1 MSLQEKLKLLDK
13 LSDHYSEHQHNI
25 LENYKNQLAIYIG
38 VENVSRKYYETLL
51 QPELVLHK
59 LYEPIYNEG
68 EDFINEMESLKF
80 EHDQYIK
87 KFDADKVKGIENID
101 LLKGKL
107 QQFLKESKKLQQK
120 NNWQFTKSKIHD
132 LIFKEKLTNN
142 NLKVKPIKAI
152 LNTTFFEEID
162 KLPVEQS
169 IQKELD
175 AYVKVVPLYN
185 QIILDNNNCKPLKDV
200 VETINKSEI
209 LNTKPYYFF
218 VNKESINDFLY
229 LWKIKI
235 LDHTDISNQKFK
247 IANTNNLLYYINNGG
262 WSDTVIINKDQNE
275 MLVSDEILVLNAT
288 KINHNYLLLLLNLPC
303 YREMAHYNYKRLNN
317 KNAILDFPIPIP
329 TLDVQNYFSDA
340 VEKYFY
346 FNNKNLDINKIIIE
360 TEDILKEQGE
370 VAANYFIDMKI
381 NEVKKQ

>member
-1 MSLQEKLKLLDK
+1 MTIQEKLKTLDK
-13 LSDHYSEHQHNI
+13 LSSHYGEHQHNI

-38 VENVSRKYYETLL
+38 VENVSHKYYETLL

-68 EDFINEMESLKF
+68 EDFINEMESLNF
-80 EHDQYIK
+80 EHNQYIK

-101 LLKGKL
+101 LLKEKL
-107 QQFLKESKKLQQK
+107 QQFLKESKKIEQK
-120 NNWQFTKSKIHD
+120 NNWYLIKSKIHD

-142 NLKVKPIKAI
+142 NLKVKPINAI

-169 IQKELD
+169 IEKELD
-175 AYVKVVPLYN
+175 AYAKVVPLYN

-209 LNTKPYYFF
+209 FNTKPYYFF

-235 LDHTDISNQKFK
+235 LDQTELSDQKFK
-247 IANTNNLLYYINNGG
+247 IANTHNLLYYINNGG

-275 MLVSDEILVLNAT
+275 MLVSDEIL
-288 KINHNYLLLLLNLPC
+288 
-303 YREMAHYNYKRLNN
+303 
-317 KNAILDFPIPIP
+317 
-329 TLDVQNYFSDA
+329 
-340 VEKYFY
+340 
-346 FNNKNLDINKIIIE
+346 
-360 TEDILKEQGE
+360 G
-370 VAANYFIDMKI
+370 
-381 NEVKKQ
+381 